1 MKIGFLL
8 AGDFEEGNGAN
19 SRLKAYAKGLR
30 RVGEQVELLILH
42 ASSFNHSGI
51 NKKQAGVWEGVPF
64 RFLNGNCSRPEGRA
78 GKVADSLKALLFS
91 TWFLLRHARTYDA
104 FYFYGPKPL
113 QAFHVYLILKLL
125 GVPLIVEMTEQDS
138 ARYEG
143 KGLTWPQ
150 KLLRKLHRWHEKNLN
165 WLCDHL
171 VVISHKLYDY
181 YKHRIPGDRL
191 SLVPIIVDF
200 ARFRHLNGKP
210 SLPMRVGYIGS
221 FGAKDG
227 VPGIIGAFQQA
238 RASFPDLRLRLIGH
252 ADEAA
257 SEQLH
262 HAAYQASGV
271 EFIGQ
276 VFYRNI
282 PDYLY
287 SCDLLVVNRPDTTYA
302 NYGFPTKL
310 GEYLATGRPALV
322 TNVGDVKQYLT
333 NDKHALIAEPDDPDQ
348 LAEAIVRRYR
358 FYQFYSDV
366 GLAGM
371 DLCKE
376 TFDYQA
382 HVVTLQKIIA
392 RTVGQAVGPA
402 RIAPSKEQNGVEA
415 GAHPLANAKGE
426 PSIIPDSDIPKKQV

>member
-1 MKIGFLL
+1 VKIGFLL

-30 RVGEQVELLILH
+30 QLGEQVELLILH

-51 NKKQAGVWEGVPF
+51 NKRTSGQWEGIPF
-64 RFLNGNCSRPEGRA
+64 RFLNGSCSRPEGRA
-78 GKVADSLKALLFS
+78 GKIKDSLKALLFS
-91 TWFLLRHARTYDA
+91 VWFLIRHARTYDA

-113 QAFHVYLILKLL
+113 QAFHVYVILKLL
-125 GVPLIVEMTEQDS
+125 GVPLIIEMTEKDS
-138 ARYEG
+138 AGYEG
-143 KGLTWPQ
+143 IALTWP
-150 KLLRKLHRWHEKNLN
+150 KKILRKLHSWHEKNLDR
-165 WLCDHL
+165 LCDHL
-171 VVISHKLYDY
+171 VVISHRLFNY
-181 YKHRIPGDRL
+181 YKHRIPCDRL

-200 ARFRHLNGKP
+200 GRFQHLNGKP

-227 VPGIIGAFQQA
+227 VPGIIEAFQQA
-238 RASFPDLRLRLIGH
+238 RSSFPDIRLRLIGH
-252 ADEAA
+252 ADEEA
-257 SEQLH
+257 SEQLQ
-262 HAAYQASGV
+262 HADYQASGV

-287 SCDLLVVNRPDTTYA
+287 SCDLLVVNRPDTAYA

-333 NDKHALIAEPDDPDQ
+333 NDEHALIVEPDDPDQ
-348 LAEAIVRRYR
+348 LATAIIKRYS

-371 DLCKE
+371 NLSKDI
-376 TFDYQA
+376 FDYRP
-382 HVVTLQKIIA
+382 HVETLRQIIA
-392 RTVGQAVGPA
+392 KAAGQATNTA
-402 RIAPSKEQNGVEA
+402 RIKPSKEQDGVEVET
-415 GAHPLANAKGE
+415 GPCPLVNGKE
-426 PSIIPDSDIPKKQV
+426 SSQ